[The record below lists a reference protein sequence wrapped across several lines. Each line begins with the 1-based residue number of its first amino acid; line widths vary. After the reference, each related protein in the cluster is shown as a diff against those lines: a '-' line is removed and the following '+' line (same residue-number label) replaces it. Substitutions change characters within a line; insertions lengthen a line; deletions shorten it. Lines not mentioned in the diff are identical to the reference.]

1 MHVELTSPAN
11 AFRAQGRFQEAGAV
25 FAEVATA
32 QEREQN
38 YLDAAQ
44 NRNEAFKTFRQVSP
58 LDAAENLERAIM
70 LKKEKQGNIS
80 QAARYEQT
88 LGELYEQELQDPVKA
103 RAIYKAAAD
112 DFDLDNTKTL
122 ADKMWKKYAELSA
135 LAEDYYAAAE
145 RFVFVAKRSLDSN
158 TMRWGVK
165 EDLLKAGIC
174 QLATGD
180 MIGARQKIEQ
190 YQEIDNTFT
199 QQRECA
205 LLMDLLEAVEKGDLD
220 M

>member
-1 MHVELTSPAN
+1 MNSRLRAN

-58 LDAAENLERAIM
+58 LEAAENLERAIK

-88 LGELYEQELQDPVKA
+88 LAELFEQELEDLAKA
-103 RAIYKAAAD
+103 RATYKAAAD
-112 DFDLDNTKTL
+112 DFDLENTKAL
-122 ADKMWKKYAELSA
+122 ADRMWRKYAELSA
-135 LAEDYYAAAE
+135 LAEDYYAATE
-145 RFVFVAKRSLDSN
+145 RFVFVAKRSLESN
-158 TMRWGVK
+158 LMRWGVK

-180 MIGARQKIEQ
+180 MVGARQKIEG
-190 YQEIDNTFT
+190 YQEIDNSFA

-205 LLMDLLEAVEKGDLD
+205 LLMDLLEAIEKGDPD

>member
-1 MHVELTSPAN
+1 
-11 AFRAQGRFQEAGAV
+11 
-25 FAEVATA
+25 
-32 QEREQN
+32 
-38 YLDAAQ
+38 
-44 NRNEAFKTFRQVSP
+44 
-58 LDAAENLERAIM
+58 LERAIK

-88 LGELYEQELQDPVKA
+88 LAELFEQELEDLPKA
-103 RAIYKAAAD
+103 RTTYKAAAE
-112 DFDLDNTKTL
+112 DFDLENTKAL
-122 ADKMWKKYAELSA
+122 ADRMWRKYAELSA

-145 RFVFVAKRSLDSN
+145 RFVFVAKRSLESN

-180 MIGARQKIEQ
+180 MVGARQKIEQ
-190 YQEIDNTFT
+190 YQEIDNSFA

-205 LLMDLLEAVEKGDLD
+205 LLMDLLEAIEKGDPD